1 MLLLKAFL
9 VFLCFS
15 GCTALTTPPPAETQL
30 TEFKLDK
37 PVRVALV
44 LGGGGSK
51 GIAHLG
57 AIQELEKAG
66 IRPDLIVG
74 CSAGAIVGA
83 FYADEPNLAHAEQ
96 LFLKL
101 KRSDLLDTSFLG
113 GRFGPVTG
121 KKLQAFMQKNLKA
134 QSFQDL
140 KIPLIVVATDLLKG
154 DTVELSQ
161 GEISSAINAS
171 CALPGLF
178 KPVVLHNKYLIDGGV
193 SSPLPIE
200 IAKKYGAELVIA
212 IDVSEELP
220 SSQPSHLFGIAKR
233 GIEISY
239 RKLIA
244 HSLEKADIAIKM
256 SFQDI
261 GMLSEHLNQEMYEH
275 GRLQARNALPD
286 IQKIVKKGKA

>member
-1 MLLLKAFL
+1 MFL
-9 VFLCFS
+9 IKLFLFFLCFS
-15 GCTALTTPPPAETQL
+15 GCTALKTPPPAETQL
-30 TEFKLDK
+30 TEFKLDR

-66 IRPDLIVG
+66 IRPDLIIG

-83 FYADEPNLAHAEQ
+83 FYADEPNLEHAEK

-113 GRFGPVTG
+113 ARFGAVKG
-121 KKLQAFMQKNLKA
+121 KKLQDFMKKNLSS
-134 QSFQDL
+134 QSFHDL
-140 KIPLIVVATDLLKG
+140 QIPLIVVATDLFTG
-154 DTVELSQ
+154 NIVELSQ
-161 GEISSAINAS
+161 GDISSAINAS

-178 KPVVLHNKYLIDGGV
+178 KPVLLHDRYLVDGGV

-200 IAKKYGAELVIA
+200 IAKKYGAELIIA

-220 SSQPSHLFGIAKR
+220 SSKPSHFFGVAKR

-244 HSLEKADIAIKM
+244 HSLEKADIAISMNFK
-256 SFQDI
+256 DI
-261 GMLSEHLNQEMYEH
+261 GMFSEHLNQEMYEH
-275 GRLQARNALPD
+275 GQLQARNALPE
-286 IQKIVKKGKA
+286 IEKMLALK